1 MGQRFYIDE
10 NDLNG
15 QLDRLDRNLMEML
28 EFAYLHEDM
37 VNTVEQLMSEWG
49 VENLSGYQQL
59 RDEYDALSEE
69 DKEYYDEFEDFLFE
83 AGRWWIGEFDNLE
96 DDNEKKEFY

>member
-15 QLDRLDRNLMEML
+15 QFDRLDRNLMEML

-37 VNTVEQLMSEWG
+37 VNTIEQLMSEWG
-49 VENLSGYQQL
+49 VEKFKRLP
-59 RDEYDALSEE
+59 RT
-69 DKEYYDEFEDFLFE
+69 
-83 AGRWWIGEFDNLE
+83 
-96 DDNEKKEFY
+96 